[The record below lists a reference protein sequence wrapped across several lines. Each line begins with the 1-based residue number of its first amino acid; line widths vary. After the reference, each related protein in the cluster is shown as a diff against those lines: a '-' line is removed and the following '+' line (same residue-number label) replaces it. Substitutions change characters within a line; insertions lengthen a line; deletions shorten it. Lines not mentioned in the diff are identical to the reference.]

1 MTLLRRPDLDAAVAA
16 GVITRAQADAL
27 EELAAVRAG
36 RPHASDERFVIVN
49 NFAEF
54 FVAAGLVILAA
65 AFNVLLRVAGGPFA
79 GASDL
84 ASALAAIAVFW
95 GLGEFFVFRRRMMAP
110 GIVASL
116 AVAWFAA
123 SAAAASGWLG
133 GNGLSDGA
141 VQAVGIGALVLAL
154 LRFRIPFLVLPL
166 AAAIAWAVASRA
178 GDAALLAAAA
188 CGLFFLVLAVRFDL
202 RDPGRMKRASQFA
215 FWLYVA
221 GSPLFVHPLFLTVLG
236 QVADGDASGHF
247 GPFLAALVVTAIA
260 VTLFGLL
267 LDRRS
272 PVISTLAYVAFGV
285 GMTLNKAGVGAATVL
300 SLTLAAIGI
309 YVILLGTAWRSV
321 RAAVLRRLPLP
332 GLVAKLPASA

>member
-1 MTLLRRPDLDAAVAA
+1 MTLLRRPDLDAAVVA

-27 EELAAVRAG
+27 EEFAAGRAG

-54 FVAAGLVILAA
+54 FVAAGLVILATA
-65 AFNVLLRVAGGPFA
+65 ANVYLRSGGSGLA
-79 GASDL
+79 GAL
-84 ASALAAIAVFW
+84 GAMAVFW
-95 GLGEFFVFRRRMMAP
+95 ALGEYFVFRRRMMAP
-110 GIVASL
+110 GIVAAL

-123 SAAAASGWLG
+123 AAAAASGIP
-133 GNGLSDGA
+133 GLAGPSDGA
-141 VQAVGIGALVLAL
+141 VQGVGIAALAVTL

-188 CGLFFLVLAVRFDL
+188 CGLVFLVLAVRFDL
-202 RDPGRMKRASQFA
+202 RDPGRMKRSSQFA

-236 QVADGDASGHF
+236 QVSGGDADRNF
-247 GPFLAALVVTAIA
+247 VPFVAALLVSAAA

-272 PVISTLAYVAFGV
+272 PVISTLAYVAVAIGL
-285 GMTLNKAGVGAATVL
+285 TLGKAGVGTAVAL
-300 SLTLAAIGI
+300 SATLAAIGI
-309 YVILLGTAWRSV
+309 YVILLGAAWRNV
-321 RAAVLRRLPLP
+321 RAAFLRRLPLP